1 MQKCF
6 LFLDFL
12 TGRFAVGKFPPFCE
26 CFGESALKGRKK
38 WKKLQITN

>member
-26 CFGESALKGRKK
+26 YLGECVKSPKK
-38 WKKLQITN
+38 WKKLQIIN